1 MSAELPV
8 PGEAGATEAAAL
20 AREYIWERLEVVHR
34 LAVIGQDFAAIGD
47 DRGLQY
53 ALLQI
58 VAQVKG
64 AASTSKELLP
74 KLEAA

>member
-8 PGEAGATEAAAL
+8 AGEAGATEAAAL
-20 AREYIWERLEVVHR
+20 AREFIWQRLEVARR

-58 VAQVKG
+58 VAQVKS

-74 KLEAA
+74 RREAA